1 MSVITSK
8 ELLERAAS
16 DPRVQGAVRVKGRDR
31 FPPVPKCKPGE
42 CVCLDVTFG
51 NAGFWVY
58 RCVKCGAEE
67 WL

>member
-1 MSVITSK
+1 MT
-8 ELLERAAS
+8 AS
-16 DPRVQGAVRVKGRDR
+16 RKPK
-31 FPPVPKCKPGE
+31 PPPPKPKCPPGE

-58 RCVKCGAEE
+58 RCVRCGTEE